1 MQLLKEEKVEK
12 QEIKT
17 EIENQER
24 IVVEVE
30 VL

>member
-12 QEIKT
+12 QEVKT

-24 IVVEVE
+24 VVVVEV
-30 VL
+30 V